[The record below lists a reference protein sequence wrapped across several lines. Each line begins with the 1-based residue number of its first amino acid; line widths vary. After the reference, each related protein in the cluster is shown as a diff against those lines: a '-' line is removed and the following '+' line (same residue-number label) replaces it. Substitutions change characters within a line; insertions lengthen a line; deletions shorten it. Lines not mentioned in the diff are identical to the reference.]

1 MKNDIT
7 RFCFSCDVCQ
17 KTKPRN
23 FTCYG
28 HLTPNPI
35 PSRPYQSIS
44 MDFIVNLPWSN
55 GFNAIHVVVDRLTK
69 HASFT
74 PTTTGL
80 NAEGFADLFMRR
92 IVCRFG
98 LPDSIIT
105 DRDPRWTSEFWL
117 GIAKFL
123 NTRMSLSSSHHPQHN
138 GQTEIVNKY
147 LTIMLC
153 AFVDENLADWADW
166 LHLLEFAYNNT
177 VHKSTGT
184 TPHFLLYKFHP
195 KTTLD
200 FLGTKDLDNAL
211 TKSLTKESTSFLLS
225 LQVHRESTRRAI
237 VRAQDSQAKSYNKG
251 RRPAPEFKE
260 GDRVLVNPHSLEW
273 VESKGDGS
281 KLRQRWIG
289 PFQIMQKINPNVY
302 RLRMSNRYPGLPIF
316 NIDHLR
322 KYEESPIEFG
332 ERATLPETCLKMVE
346 QKEYEVEKL
355 VGHRRRGRR
364 MEYLIRWKDYSPLY
378 DTWEPQSTLKNVP
391 EVLNQYKWEHNL

>member
-1 MKNDIT
+1 
-7 RFCFSCDVCQ
+7 
-17 KTKPRN
+17 
-23 FTCYG
+23 
-28 HLTPNPI
+28 
-35 PSRPYQSIS
+35 

-80 NAEGFADLFMRR
+80 TADGFADLFVRR

-117 GIAKFL
+117 GVAKFL
-123 NTRMSLSSSHHPQHN
+123 KTKMSLSSSHHPQHD

-147 LTIMLC
+147 LTIMLR
-153 AFVDENLADWADW
+153 AFIDEHLTDWADW

-184 TPHFLLYKFHP
+184 TPHFLLYEFHP
-195 KTTLD
+195 KTALD
-200 FLGTKDLDNAL
+200 FLGTKELDDAL
-211 TKSLTKESTSFLLS
+211 TKSLTKESTSFLSS
-225 LQVHRESTRRAI
+225 LQVHRESARRAI
-237 VRAQDSQAKSYNKG
+237 ARAQDSQAKSYNKG

-322 KYEESPIEFG
+322 KYEEPPTEFG
-332 ERATLPETCLKMVE
+332 ERPILPETRLKIAE

-355 VGHRRRGRR
+355 VGHCRRGRR
-364 MEYLIRWKDYSPLY
+364 MEYLIRWKDYGPLY
-378 DTWEPQSTLKNVP
+378 DTWEPQSALKNAP
-391 EVLNQYKWEHNL
+391 EVLSKYKREHNL